1 MWEQI
6 ESNRRKSMF
15 IVAVMGVLLV
25 ATGLALGYLFTNR
38 PEGALLGGVIAAGL
52 WLVMWLFASYAGR

>member
-6 ESNRRKSMF
+6 ESNRRKSTI

-25 ATGLALGYLFTNR
+25 GIGLALGFLFTNR
-38 PEGALLGGVIAAGL
+38 PEGALLGGVDRA
-52 WLVMWLFASYAGR
+52 WASGW